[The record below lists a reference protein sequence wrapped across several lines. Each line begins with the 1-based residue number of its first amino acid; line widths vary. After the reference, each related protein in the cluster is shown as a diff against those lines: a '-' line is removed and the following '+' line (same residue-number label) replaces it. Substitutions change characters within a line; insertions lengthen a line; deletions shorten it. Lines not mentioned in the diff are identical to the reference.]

1 MALSPQVI
9 HLLGLDLVEKV
20 GDLARVGEIAV
31 VEEEAGVGVVKVL
44 PGHLRLLQGPK
55 PDLNNLPCG
64 ARAFPPSLSSHGHH
78 ITSSDI
84 DRGALPEEADA
95 NKQPRPWALSD
106 QNPAETSQRTTN
118 DFNRLPRF
126 QGRVGVHRQDAGYQT
141 ADCLDLFEGDRHR
154 LARDPKDFNYS
165 RSHLHLPVVTSAASD
180 EAIAGEKRELDMD
193 APVLPLANPVNQG
206 EKDLE
211 AASLQIS
218 RDHLLMPGSRP

>member
-1 MALSPQVI
+1 MVITKRAVRSVLSNHPRTPSGQQP
-9 HLLGLDLVEKV
+9 LKFT
-20 GDLARVGEIAV
+20 
-31 VEEEAGVGVVKVL
+31 AGPVN
-44 PGHLRLLQGPK
+44 LRLLQGPT

-64 ARAFPPSLSSHGHH
+64 ARGCPPSLTSHRHH
-78 ITSSDI
+78 ISGIDI
-84 DRGALPEEADA
+84 DRGPLPEEADA

-126 QGRVGVHRQDAGYQT
+126 QSRVGVHRQDAGHQT
-141 ADCLDLFEGDRHR
+141 ADSLDLFNRDRHR
-154 LARDPKDFNYS
+154 PARDPKDFNYS

-211 AASLQIS
+211 AASLQI
-218 RDHLLMPGSRP
+218 RRGRLLMPGSGA